1 MYRFRL
7 VRTVPVEHQP
17 ETVFG
22 INWEAMDEV
31 GGVRGAQPGEVVME
45 EVFGQIRAPAS
56 FVDTDRRR
64 VVHRRRLTVFGA
76 EECGAYNPLGGI
88 DVVLE
93 QRRREIE
100 SVADIVEPEGR
111 CV

>member
-17 ETVFG
+17 EAVFA
-22 INWEAMDEV
+22 IDREAMDEV
-31 GGVRGAQPGEVVME
+31 GGVRSAQPGEVVME

-56 FVDTDRRR
+56 FVDTDRRGI
-64 VVHRRRLTVFGA
+64 VDGRRLTVLRA
-76 EECGAYNPLGGI
+76 EERSAYDPLGGV

-93 QRRREIE
+93 QRRREI
-100 SVADIVEPEGR
+100 
-111 CV
+111 